1 MSRMV
6 SLIALT
12 LCVGFGAAA
21 CHGGGPGG
29 DMPQDPMGGP
39 MMYRAPAIS
48 ATACSSQA
56 PAAPSCSPVER

>member
-12 LCVGFGAAA
+12 LCAGFGAAA
-21 CHGGGPGG
+21 CHGSGPGG
-29 DMPQDPMGGP
+29 DMPDPMPP

-48 ATACSSQA
+48 ATACNTQA
-56 PAAPSCSPVER
+56 PATPSCTPVER